1 MKTIYLLCLF
11 IALSNTACMHRDTLQ
26 GNVFKE
32 GDISLIHKGDTK
44 FHVEN
49 ILGTPA
55 IKDLLHPNQVQY
67 IEQVKKTDP
76 ETAYTRGI
84 IIHYDDALRVKYLK
98 RFGFEK

>member
-11 IALSNTACMHRDTLQ
+11 IALSSTACMHRDTLQ
-26 GNVFKE
+26 GNVFNE
-32 GDISLIHKGDTK
+32 GDIFLVHEGDTK

-55 IKDLLHPNQVQY
+55 IKDVLHPNHVQY
-67 IEQVKKTDP
+67 IEQVKKVDP
-76 ETAYTRGI
+76 ETDYTRGI